1 MQEKKSLGGFLDFVE
16 RVGNK
21 IPHTFILFVFL
32 TIIVVLLSAGL
43 AAMGVKV
50 VNPATQKVFAVKSLM
65 STEGLLFFL
74 KNMTK
79 NFIGFSPLGLVL
91 VMALGIGIAEHTG
104 MLFAMMRHA
113 ILSIKASPFVL
124 TYIIFVVGICSN
136 IASDAA
142 YAIMPPLCGMIFLVL
157 GRHPLAGVAMG
168 FAAAAAGFTANIM
181 VAGTDALVAGIS
193 TEAVKAVMPGYV
205 VPVTANYFFMLAST
219 FIMGLVGAFVSLKIV
234 EPRLGKYTGTVHFDG
249 EQTDPREKEALKFSA
264 KCTAA
269 YLLILAAVIA
279 PADSFMRNPKT
290 GSLLRSPFMD
300 SLVPLIFFLFLIAG
314 VSYGVKIGKIKVLG
328 DIPKLMTT
336 SIRDLSGFIVLVFMM
351 GQFVACFNWT
361 NISIVLA
368 VNGAEVIKNMNL
380 SGYPLFIMFIL
391 LTAFVNFFMTSG
403 AAKWTIFAP
412 IFIPMFYMLGYTPE
426 FTQLLYRIGDSPFN
440 PSTPLSAFMP
450 LIIGFM
456 QRYDEKAGMGT
467 VISCTMPFSIWML
480 IVWIAMIVVWTA
492 LALPIGPGVDIY
504 LPR

>member
-21 IPHTFILFVFL
+21 IPHTFILFVLL
-32 TIIVVLLSAGL
+32 TIVIMFLSAGL
-43 AAMGVKV
+43 ASMGIKV
-50 VNPATQKVFAVKSLM
+50 INPATQKVFAVKSLL
-65 STEGLLFFL
+65 STDGVLFLL

-91 VMALGIGIAEHTG
+91 VMALGIGAAEHTG

-113 ILSIKASPFVL
+113 ILNIKASPFVL
-124 TYIIFVVGICSN
+124 TCIIFIIGICSN

-142 YAIMPPLCGMIFLVL
+142 YAIMPPLCGMIFMVL

-168 FAAAAAGFTANIM
+168 FAAAAAGFTANLM

-193 TEAVKAVMPGYV
+193 TEAMKAVQPGYV
-205 VPVTANYFFMLAST
+205 VPVTANYFFMVAST
-219 FIMGLVGAFVSLKIV
+219 FVMGVVGAFVSLKIV
-234 EPRLGKYTGTVHFDG
+234 EPRLGKYTGNVHLDG
-249 EQTDPREKEALKFSA
+249 EQVDPREKEGLKFSA

-269 YLLILAAVIA
+269 YLAILIAVVA
-279 PADSFMRNPKT
+279 PANSFMRNAKT
-290 GSLLRSPFMD
+290 GSLLNSPFMD

-314 VSYGVKIGKIKVLG
+314 VSYGIKVGKIKNVS
-328 DIPKLMTT
+328 DIPKLMTV

-368 VNGAEVIKNMNL
+368 VNGAEVIKDMNL

-456 QRYDEKAGMGT
+456 QKYDEKAGMGT
-467 VISCTMPFSIWML
+467 VISCTMPFSICML
-480 IVWIAMIVVWTA
+480 LVWILMIVVWVSFS
-492 LALPIGPGVDIY
+492 LPIGPGVELY
-504 LPR
+504 LPK

>member
-21 IPHTFILFVFL
+21 IPHTFILFVVL
-32 TIIVVLLSAGL
+32 TVLVIIISAVLSS
-43 AAMGVKV
+43 MGIQV
-50 VNPATQKVFAVKSLM
+50 VNPATQKVFAVKSLF
-65 STEGLLFFL
+65 STEGAAFML

-91 VMALGIGIAEHTG
+91 VMALGIGVAEHTG
-104 MLFAMMRHA
+104 MLFAMMRNA

-124 TYIIFVVGICSN
+124 TYVIFFIGICSN

-181 VAGTDALVAGIS
+181 VAGTDALMAGIS
-193 TEAVKAVMPGYV
+193 TEAMKAILPGYV
-205 VPVTANYFFMLAST
+205 VPVTANYFFMVAST
-219 FIMGLVGAFVSLKIV
+219 FIMSLVGAFVCMKVV
-234 EPRLGKYTGTVHFDG
+234 EPRLGKYTGTMHFDG
-249 EQTDPREKEALKFSA
+249 EKTDPKEKEGLRFSA
-264 KCTAA
+264 MCTAA
-269 YLLILAAVIA
+269 YLAILAAIVA
-279 PADSFMRNPKT
+279 PANSFMRNPKT
-290 GSLLRSPFMD
+290 GSLLNSLFMD
-300 SLVPLIFFLFLIAG
+300 SLVPLIFLLFLIAG
-314 VSYGVKIGKIKVLG
+314 VSYGYKVGKVKSVS

-336 SIRDLSGFIVLVFMM
+336 SVRDLSGFIVLVFMM

-361 NISIVLA
+361 NISIVMA

-391 LTAFVNFFMTSG
+391 LTSFVNFFMTSG

-467 VISCTMPFSIWML
+467 VISCTMPFSIGML
-480 IVWIAMIVVWTA
+480 IVWILMIVAWVSF
-492 LALPIGPGVDIY
+492 ALPIGPGVELY
-504 LPR
+504 LPK